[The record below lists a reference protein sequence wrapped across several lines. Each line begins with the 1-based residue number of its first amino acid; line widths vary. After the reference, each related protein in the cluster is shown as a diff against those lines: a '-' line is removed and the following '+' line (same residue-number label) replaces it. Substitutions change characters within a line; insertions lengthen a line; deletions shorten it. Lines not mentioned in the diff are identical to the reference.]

1 MSMKKSEKQLKEM
14 LAIATDMVPENTLW
28 RHYKGNNYLVD
39 CIAFDEETLD
49 FEVIYHPVD
58 YPTLHFSRALV
69 VWLETVEY
77 HGHSLPRFERLLSR
91 LS

>member
-1 MSMKKSEKQLKEM
+1 MSTKKSAKQLLEM
-14 LAIATDMVPENTLW
+14 LAVATDMVPNASLW
-28 RHYKGNNYLVD
+28 RHYKGNTYQVE

-58 YPTLHFSRALV
+58 HPTLHFSRAMV

-77 HGHSLPRFERLLSR
+77 EGHALPRFEQILTAD
-91 LS
+91 